1 MRLQA
6 ENVVQ
11 WGLPSSCTDGWAMSY
26 DFGMPIVAGVRMPRE
41 QALQLAALLTRSGF
55 DRASRV
61 LLDAVTNGHEFVS
74 LTTDDR
80 EAMLAVLHHPSTEI
94 LVELRTVLFA
104 ELNWRRGLVGSAR
117 RPQTPYAQHG

>member
-1 MRLQA
+1 LQA

-11 WGLPSSCTDGWAMSY
+11 YGLPSPAPSDGWAMSY

-41 QALQLAALLTRSGF
+41 QALQLAAQLTRSGF
-55 DRASRV
+55 DRTSRV
-61 LLDAVTNGHEFVS
+61 LLDAVTNGHEFVA

-80 EAMLAVLHHPSTEI
+80 EAMLAVLDHPPTEI

-104 ELNWRRGLVGSAR
+104 ELNWRRGLIGGVR